1 MLLRPPGLWHFVRA
15 ALADCSREL
24 SHLVVKTDKPIVQ
37 IIRVCPLENLAHV
50 IPTPV
55 RCCDLL
61 PQRKAP
67 EWHLEHTDAGEV
79 CSTDRN
85 PCRPPLVPETIL
97 CSSHSREP
105 SFSQSGADAEE
116 MPGVC
121 RGGCVHASGAGRGK
135 WKAPVPLPS
144 AGGPPANP
152 CRVALLP
159 GSLLPTLLA
168 LPRCRLPQP
177 LPYLPLSV
185 LGVLWLETQLLAHK
199 QGWSLK
205 ANICFL

>member
-105 SFSQSGADAEE
+105 SFAEE
-116 MPGVC
+116 AAFMPLVQGE
-121 RGGCVHASGAGRGK
+121 ASGR
-135 WKAPVPLPS
+135 PQCHCLLQE
-144 AGGPPANP
+144 GPQQTPAVWLSCRAVCFRHSWLCPGAACLNP
-152 CRVALLP
+152 CPVFLSQFWAYCGWKP
-159 GSLLPTLLA
+159 SCWPTNRAGL
-168 LPRCRLPQP
+168 
-177 LPYLPLSV
+177 
-185 LGVLWLETQLLAHK
+185 
-199 QGWSLK
+199 
-205 ANICFL
+205 